1 MGVFVALAVGYVIGA
16 RTGSKDLDQ
25 VAKAL
30 KALSASDEF
39 ADVVSAVR
47 SHLGHTL
54 RELAG
59 VIEGAPRNSRRVTWS
74 NGSGTCSCATS
85 RPPPEG

>member
-1 MGVFVALAVGYVIGA
+1 MGVFIALAVGYVVGA
-16 RTGSKDLDQ
+16 RAGSKDLDE
-25 VAKAL
+25 VGKAL
-30 KALSASDEF
+30 KALSASEEF

-59 VIEGAPRNSRRVTWS
+59 MVEGAPKQLETGDLVERVRHLFPRN
-74 NGSGTCSCATS
+74 
-85 RPPPEG
+85 

>member
-1 MGVFVALAVGYVIGA
+1 MGFFVALAVGYVVGA

-25 VAKAL
+25 VGKAL
-30 KALSASDEF
+30 KALTASEEF

-47 SHLGHTL
+47 SHLGQTL

-59 VIEGAPRNSRRVTWS
+59 MIEG
-74 NGSGTCSCATS
+74 
-85 RPPPEG
+85 PPEELETGDLVDRVRHLIARN

>member
-1 MGVFVALAVGYVIGA
+1 MGIFVALAVGYVVGA
-16 RTGSKDLDQ
+16 HTGSKDLDQ
-25 VAKAL
+25 VGKAL
-30 KALSASDEF
+30 KALSASEEF

-59 VIEGAPRNSRRVTWS
+59 MVEGAPRELETADLVERVRYLFPRS
-74 NGSGTCSCATS
+74 
-85 RPPPEG
+85 

>member
-1 MGVFVALAVGYVIGA
+1 MGVFIALAVGYVVGA

-25 VAKAL
+25 VGKAL
-30 KALSASDEF
+30 KALSASEEF

-59 VIEGAPRNSRRVTWS
+59 MVEGAPQQLETGDLVERVRQLFPRS
-74 NGSGTCSCATS
+74 
-85 RPPPEG
+85 